1 MSDFSEVEEMYLKT
15 IFEMHSD
22 NPAAIVKTTQLAD
35 IKGVSAASVTEM
47 IQRLSSREMVT
58 HIPYRGC
65 RLTPSGF
72 QFAAKIKRR
81 EILLEILLTEVI
93 GFEGDAQ
100 EVACKMEH
108 AVGPDLESTLDRLL
122 GYPEFSINGTRVPSV
137 MRDFEPIGISTLL
150 PLSKLP
156 ANSSATVE
164 IIISSATEA
173 VTIAESGLMIG
184 SLIETSADVITCDG
198 DTLSISDSLS
208 MRILAR
214 VNSIGD

>member
-81 EILLEILLTEVI
+81 EILLEILLTDVI

-108 AVGPDLESTLDRLL
+108 SVGPDLESTLDRLL
-122 GYPEFSINGTRVPSV
+122 GYPEFSINGTKVPSV

>member
-81 EILLEILLTEVI
+81 EILLEILLTDVI

-108 AVGPDLESTLDRLL
+108 SVGPDLESTLDRLL

-164 IIISSATEA
+164 IIISSDTEA

>member
-81 EILLEILLTEVI
+81 EILLEILLTEII

-137 MRDFEPIGISTLL
+137 MRDFEPIGISNLL

-164 IIISSATEA
+164 IIISSATDA

>member
-81 EILLEILLTEVI
+81 EILLEILLTDVI

-164 IIISSATEA
+164 IIISSDTDA

>member
-108 AVGPDLESTLDRLL
+108 SVGPDLESTLDRLL
-122 GYPEFSINGTRVPSV
+122 GYPEFSIKGTRVPSV

>member
-15 IFEMHSD
+15 KFEMHSD

-81 EILLEILLTEVI
+81 EILLEILLTDVI

-100 EVACKMEH
+100 GVACKIC
-108 AVGPDLESTLDRLL
+108 LL
-122 GYPEFSINGTRVPSV
+122 YTSPSP
-137 MRDFEPIGISTLL
+137 RD
-150 PLSKLP
+150 
-156 ANSSATVE
+156 
-164 IIISSATEA
+164 
-173 VTIAESGLMIG
+173 
-184 SLIETSADVITCDG
+184 
-198 DTLSISDSLS
+198 
-208 MRILAR
+208 
-214 VNSIGD
+214 